1 MLISKLVTVQFHK
14 LLHFPNHHKHLFPWK
29 ILPTVLLHLMVL
41 IWAKCFISLNLP
53 FTMLVH
59 VMVQKIHYFT
69 RTIPI
74 LFFHLLLGGS
84 APTMLHV
91 WHLAIIDE
99 LHQSHS
105 SIHDHG
111 ITSSAGVSAPHVHV
125 PVSHAPVSDAPSPF
139 ASAHCALALYV
150 PVQCA
155 ASPSHWNVCNLLF
168 TRPNTQ
174 QHFKQMAPDTSAHI
188 SQH

>member
-1 MLISKLVTVQFHK
+1 MLISKLVTAQFQK
-14 LLHFPNHHKHLFPWK
+14 QPHFPNHHRHFFSWNISPT
-29 ILPTVLLHLMVL
+29 ILLRVMVL
-41 IWAKCFISLNLP
+41 IWVKCFIFLNVP
-53 FTMLVH
+53 FTILVH
-59 VMVQKIHYFT
+59 VLVQKIHYFA

-74 LFFHLLLGGS
+74 LLFYLLLGSS

-91 WHLAIIDE
+91 WHLAITDE
-99 LHQSHS
+99 LDKSQSSNH
-105 SIHDHG
+105 HHG

-125 PVSHAPVSDAPSPF
+125 PVSHAPVSDAPSLC

-155 ASPSHWNVCNLLF
+155 AFPSHWNVYDLLF

-174 QHFKQMAPDTSAHI
+174 QHIKQMALDTSAHFP
-188 SQH
+188 

>member
-1 MLISKLVTVQFHK
+1 MLISTLVTAQFHK
-14 LLHFPNHHKHLFPWK
+14 SPHFPNHHKHFFSWK
-29 ILPTVLLHLMVL
+29 IPPTILLHLMVL
-41 IWAKCFISLNLP
+41 IWVNCFISLNLP
-53 FTMLVH
+53 FTILVH

-69 RTIPI
+69 RTIAI
-74 LFFHLLLGGS
+74 LLFYLLLGGS

-99 LHQSHS
+99 LYQSHIS
-105 SIHDHG
+105 NHDHG

-125 PVSHAPVSDAPSPF
+125 PVSHAPVSDALSLC

-155 ASPSHWNVCNLLF
+155 AFPSHWNVCKLLF

-174 QHFKQMAPDTSAHI
+174 QHFKQMALHTSAHI
-188 SQH
+188 PQH